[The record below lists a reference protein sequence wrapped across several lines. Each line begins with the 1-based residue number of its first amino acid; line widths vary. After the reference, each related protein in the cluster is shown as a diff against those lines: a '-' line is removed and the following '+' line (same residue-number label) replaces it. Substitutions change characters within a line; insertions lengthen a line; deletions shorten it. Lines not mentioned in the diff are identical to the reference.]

1 MRIYAGIVAAVVL
14 SMSCS
19 WYPALSQPVSP
30 DDPDASFLR
39 ALQLQRTGDLDG
51 ARRILNS
58 LLQRFPEYHD
68 ARVQYGLLLSW
79 DGRFDT
85 ALQHFDSVLF
95 SQPSHV
101 EARFGKAQT
110 LARTGRFR
118 QSVDI
123 LMALIQEYPQN
134 ARFLS
139 EAGHVYLRGKAPR
152 KALEYYEK
160 AYIRLP
166 NDKDMIRDLARVHRT
181 LGNKE
186 LALYWYRK
194 LLTASPGDDE
204 ARAEVL
210 RLTYAADHELQLTAG
225 YESFTTEGIRQHT
238 LVQGEYFYAL
248 DTDWKPFLHY
258 SRVSKFARTD
268 NRFGGGFHSIL
279 THSLSAFAQVIVSPN
294 AKVVPELDVTT
305 EVNVGVVRSIEL
317 IAGYRLLQFD
327 SLNVNILMPGVAWY
341 LSDAMWITGRGYFGL
356 IPDQATS
363 TTGTMTLS
371 FRPTP
376 LTTIR
381 VGGFSG
387 NEILRATTIGELSSI
402 RSSGAFVGIKSR
414 LDVYLSL
421 DVQYLYTNRNSPA
434 HSHLMTATVSFL
446 F

>member
-14 SMSCS
+14 SIYCPWST
-19 WYPALSQPVSP
+19 ALSQPVSS
-30 DDPDASFLR
+30 DDPDSSFLH

-51 ARRILNS
+51 AKQALSS
-58 LLQRFPEYHD
+58 LLRRFPDYHD
-68 ARVQYGLLLSW
+68 ARAQYALYLAW
-79 DGRFDT
+79 DGRYNA
-85 ALQHFDSVLF
+85 ALLHFDSVLF
-95 SQPSHV
+95 VQPSHV

-110 LARTGRFR
+110 LAWTGRYR

-123 LMALIQEYPQN
+123 LLALIQEYPQN

-166 NDKDMIRDLARVHRT
+166 NDKDVIRDLARVHRT

-186 LALYWYRK
+186 LSLYWYRK
-194 LLTASPGDDE
+194 LLAASPGDDE

-210 RLTYAADHELQLTAG
+210 RLTYEADHELQLSAA

-238 LVQGEYFYAL
+238 LVQAEYFYAL

-258 SRVSKFARTD
+258 SRVSKFSETE
-268 NRFGGGFHSIL
+268 NRFGGGFFSSL
-279 THSLSAFAQVIVSPN
+279 THSLNAFAQVIVSPN
-294 AKVVPELDVTT
+294 AAVVPKLDVTA
-305 EVNVGVVRSIEL
+305 EFNAGVIRSIEL
-317 IAGYRLLQFD
+317 IGGYRLLQFD
-327 SLNVNILMPGVAWY
+327 SLNVNILMPGVTWY
-341 LSDAMWITGRGYFGL
+341 LGDEIWITGRGYFGL

-363 TTGTMTLS
+363 TSGVLTLS

-376 LTTIR
+376 LTTMR
-381 VGGFSG
+381 LGGFSG

-402 RSSGAFVGIKSR
+402 RSSDAFVGIKSR
-414 LDVYLSL
+414 LDEHLSL
-421 DVQYLYTNRNSPA
+421 DVHYLYTNRNSPA
-434 HSHLMTATVSFL
+434 HSHLMTATVSLL